1 MKMFCKACGKRYYV
15 SENSYNGY
23 PYGSGYWSDDI
34 NGYVRAKVPPHQ
46 RVFHSRNCWEYW
58 TAQNIDAYIL
68 WLQGVGNNDTNVQ
81 PTNRDNSIN
90 ETIEERNN
98 YG

>member
-1 MKMFCKACGKRYYV
+1 MKMFCKACGKKYYV
-15 SENSYNGY
+15 SESSYNGY
-23 PYGSGYWSDDI
+23 PYGSGYWSDGI

-58 TAQNIDAYIL
+58 TAQNIEQYIL
-68 WLQGVGNNDTNVQ
+68 WLQGVGNNDNNVQ

>member
-1 MKMFCKACGKRYYV
+1 MKMYCKACGKKYYV
-15 SENSYNGY
+15 TENSYNGY

-34 NGYVRAKVPPHQ
+34 NGYVRASVPAHQ

-58 TAQNIDAYIL
+58 TAQNIDQYIL
-68 WLQGVGNNDTNVQ
+68 WLQSMGNDDNAI

>member
-1 MKMFCKACGKRYYV
+1 MKMFCKACGKKYYV
-15 SENSYNGY
+15 TKDSYNGY

-34 NGYVRAKVPPHQ
+34 NGYVRAKVPAHQ

-58 TAQNIDAYIL
+58 TAQNIDQYIL
-68 WLQGVGNNDTNVQ
+68 WLQGVGNNDN
-81 PTNRDNSIN
+81 ND

>member
-1 MKMFCKACGKRYYV
+1 MRMYCKACGKKYYV
-15 SENSYNGY
+15 TENSYNGY
-23 PYGSGYWSDDI
+23 PYGSGYWVDDI
-34 NGYVRAKVPPHQ
+34 NGYVRATVPAHQ

-58 TAQNIDAYIL
+58 TAQNIDQYIL
-68 WLQGVGNNDTNVQ
+68 WLQGVGNNDNVT

-98 YG
+98 NYG